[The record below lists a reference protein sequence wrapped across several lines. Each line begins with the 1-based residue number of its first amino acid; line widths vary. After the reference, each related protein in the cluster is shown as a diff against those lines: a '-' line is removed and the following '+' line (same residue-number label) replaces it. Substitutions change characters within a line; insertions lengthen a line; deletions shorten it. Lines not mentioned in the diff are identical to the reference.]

1 VKRFLLFWI
10 RAYQAGISPLLPA
23 SCRYT
28 PSCSEYAR
36 EAVELHGALR
46 GTWLAVKRIGR
57 CHPFGGR
64 GCDPVPRAA
73 DEATWTKEAT
83 TPGRG

>member
-1 VKRFLLFWI
+1 MKSFILFCI
-10 RAYQAGISPLLPA
+10 RAYQAGISPILPA

-28 PSCSEYAR
+28 PTCSEYAR
-36 EAVELHGALR
+36 QAVERHGAIR

-64 GCDPVPRAA
+64 GYDPLPGDPA
-73 DEATWTKEAT
+73 DGVRKTDDTILD
-83 TPGRG
+83 RG